1 MSSGNVFTRGLSRI
15 SRRRKRRRNLAA
27 LEQGPSTAATANVS
41 TPDVEY
47 LTQPIKTS
55 VLGRSM
61 DRLRRSIRQSFRR
74 GGRHSPENSVPSELV
89 ASNVSNGQKQEQWQ
103 PDEAAVR
110 AGLCHFSV
118 KYLGSVEV
126 YESRG
131 MQVCEG
137 ALKML
142 RSNRRRPI
150 KAVLYVS
157 GDGLRVVDQENNRGL
172 IVDQTIEKVSF
183 CAPDRNNDKGF
194 AYICRDGTSRR
205 WMCHGFHATKE
216 TGERLSH
223 AVGCAFSIC
232 LERKKKRDEENVQ
245 SLEKALNPNWEDKD
259 DAAAALQRTN
269 QAYQSFRKQIP
280 ISERLQD
287 PQSAIV
293 NTAPLSTAHQPSSS
307 IAKPRPTPNPAL
319 FQRQGSLR
327 APESSSAAQFR
338 RNYSLR
344 VNAQSLDGFP
354 MKPTFGKQSLHNEP
368 IYEGEEENSV
378 QMGTSFSTSPGAAP
392 YANTS
397 PRPTTSSFIAASATA
412 PSTDVF
418 DLIGLGPTPSTSLS
432 ADVVNYTVD
441 KDQAASPLQ
450 CALSP
455 TPPATVVHP
464 STALTNGISSGVTT
478 NQINVNTNWPTP
490 ASTSQY
496 SSRSRADEWLED
508 AFRTSLT
515 INSPP
520 LPMSPPTDAPV
531 ADSSGFQSW
540 QTTSNQSLFDSPVTS
555 GPPPVAPPPPLP
567 SKDVVVNGSLSARS
581 GTGLDAFGQSVQ
593 WDPLPVTPVSRA
605 EDPFD
610 IQWSRLAAGPTV
622 PSNPF
627 ISEVPRE
634 LRI

>member
-1 MSSGNVFTRGLSRI
+1 
-15 SRRRKRRRNLAA
+15 
-27 LEQGPSTAATANVS
+27 
-41 TPDVEY
+41 
-47 LTQPIKTS
+47 
-55 VLGRSM
+55 M

-118 KYLGSVEV
+118 KITNVLPYSIVL
-126 YESRG
+126 
-131 MQVCEG
+131 Q
-137 ALKML
+137 
-142 RSNRRRPI
+142 SNRRRPI

-354 MKPTFGKQSLHNEP
+354 MKPDDVKDEILNRIEQIRRMHSNFRLQLYRPMPLTFGKQSLHNEP

-464 STALTNGISSGVTT
+464 STALTNGISSGATT

-593 WDPLPVTPVSRA
+593 WDPLPATPVSRA